1 LYASL
6 NFVTVID
13 QVRENEMDGAYS
25 THWRSEKCIKK
36 FLVGKPEDIEH
47 SKDLDVDGNIIS
59 EWILGK

>member
-1 LYASL
+1 
-6 NFVTVID
+6 VID